1 MAMRWVLA
9 LACAASLASVSASAN
24 DVTVSHGIS
33 AFGQLKYSADFTHF
47 DYVNPDAPKGGEIS
61 VRPTIATRTFDS
73 FNPFIF
79 KGDAADGYLLTFDT
93 LMARA
98 YDEPDA
104 LYGLLAESVEYPA
117 DRSYVIFNLREQ
129 ARFSDGSPV
138 TADDVAWSILT
149 MRDRANPR
157 FRLPL
162 KDVEAVEALGPLQ
175 VRVGF
180 ADGAPTRDLIG
191 RVAQLPIFSK
201 AFYDTRDFE
210 EASLEPPIYSGPYE
224 IEKFSAGKTITYRLR
239 EDYWA
244 KDLPVR
250 RGQYNFDQVVY
261 EYFPDHDI
269 AREAFKADEFDL
281 NEVYLSRAWA
291 TQYDFAA
298 IDDGWV
304 VKELISDG
312 RPSGTQG
319 FFINSRKD
327 KFSDP
332 RVRQAI
338 GMVFDFEWS
347 NASLFYGIYTR
358 THSFFENSDLMAEGP
373 PTEGELAV
381 LEPFRDQLDPSVFE
395 AAYLPPVTDG
405 SGRNRAEIRAAAK
418 LLDEAGWKI
427 DGQFRKNDAGE
438 VLTVEF
444 LDRVGSS
451 FDRIVDPYIANL
463 RRLGVDASLRQVDP
477 AQYERRAKSFDF
489 DVATAR
495 FPLSPTPG
503 PELRGYL
510 SSESAGAEGSFNLAG
525 VSDPVIDGLIEKVNA
540 ATSRDEL
547 RNAAKALDRVFR
559 AGHYWAPHWNKASH
573 SIVYW
578 DRFGRPQDLG
588 IDKPPF
594 DRAIL
599 TTWWYDPAKSNA
611 LAATMSN

>member
-9 LACAASLASVSASAN
+9 LACATSLASVSASAN

-395 AAYLPPVTDG
+395 EAYLPPVTDG

-611 LAATMSN
+611 LAAKMSN

>member
-33 AFGQLKYSADFTHF
+33 AFGELKYSADFTHF

-381 LEPFRDQLDPSVFE
+381 LEPFRDQLDPGVFE
-395 AAYLPPVTDG
+395 EAYLPPDTDG

-427 DGQFRKNDAGE
+427 DGQFRKNAAGE

-599 TTWWYDPAKSNA
+599 TTWWYDPAKANA
-611 LAATMSN
+611 LAAEMSN

>member
-395 AAYLPPVTDG
+395 EAYLPPVTDG

>member
-319 FFINSRKD
+319 VFINSRKD

-395 AAYLPPVTDG
+395 EAYLPPVTDG

>member
-33 AFGQLKYSADFTHF
+33 AFGELKYSADFTHF

-298 IDDGWV
+298 IEDGWV

-381 LEPFRDQLDPSVFE
+381 LEPFRDQLDPGVFE
-395 AAYLPPVTDG
+395 EAYLPPVTDG

-427 DGQFRKNDAGE
+427 DGQFRKNAAGE

-495 FPLSPTPG
+495 
-503 PELRGYL
+503 
-510 SSESAGAEGSFNLAG
+510 
-525 VSDPVIDGLIEKVNA
+525 
-540 ATSRDEL
+540 
-547 RNAAKALDRVFR
+547 
-559 AGHYWAPHWNKASH
+559 
-573 SIVYW
+573 
-578 DRFGRPQDLG
+578 
-588 IDKPPF
+588 
-594 DRAIL
+594 
-599 TTWWYDPAKSNA
+599 
-611 LAATMSN
+611 

>member
-33 AFGQLKYSADFTHF
+33 AFGELKYSADFTHF

-239 EDYWA
+239 QDYWA

-395 AAYLPPVTDG
+395 EAYLPPVTDG

-427 DGQFRKNDAGE
+427 DGQFRKNAAGE

-599 TTWWYDPAKSNA
+599 TTWWYDPAKANA
-611 LAATMSN
+611 LAAEMSN

>member
-33 AFGQLKYSADFTHF
+33 AFGELKYSADFTHF

-395 AAYLPPVTDG
+395 EAYLPPVTDG

-427 DGQFRKNDAGE
+427 DGQFRKNAAGE

-540 ATSRDEL
+540 ATSREEL

-599 TTWWYDPAKSNA
+599 TTWWYDPAKANA
-611 LAATMSN
+611 LAAEMSN

>member
-395 AAYLPPVTDG
+395 EAYLPPVTDG

-611 LAATMSN
+611 LAAKMSN

>member
-33 AFGQLKYSADFTHF
+33 AFGELKYSADFTHF

-239 EDYWA
+239 ADYWA

-381 LEPFRDQLDPSVFE
+381 LEPFRDQLDPGVFE
-395 AAYLPPVTDG
+395 EAYLPPVTDG

-427 DGQFRKNDAGE
+427 DGQFRKNAAGE

-540 ATSRDEL
+540 ATSREEL

-599 TTWWYDPAKSNA
+599 TTWWYDPAKANA
-611 LAATMSN
+611 LAAEMSN

>member
-33 AFGQLKYSADFTHF
+33 AFGELKYSADFTHF

-239 EDYWA
+239 ADYWA

-298 IDDGWV
+298 IEDGWV

-395 AAYLPPVTDG
+395 EAYLPPVTDG
-405 SGRNRAEIRAAAK
+405 SGRNRAEIRAAAQ

-427 DGQFRKNDAGE
+427 DGQFRKNAAGE

-588 IDKPPF
+588 IDKPSF

-599 TTWWYDPAKSNA
+599 TTWWYDPAKANA
-611 LAATMSN
+611 LAAEMSN

>member
-47 DYVNPDAPKGGEIS
+47 GYVNPDAPKGGEIS

-395 AAYLPPVTDG
+395 EAYLPPVTDG

-611 LAATMSN
+611 LAAKMSN